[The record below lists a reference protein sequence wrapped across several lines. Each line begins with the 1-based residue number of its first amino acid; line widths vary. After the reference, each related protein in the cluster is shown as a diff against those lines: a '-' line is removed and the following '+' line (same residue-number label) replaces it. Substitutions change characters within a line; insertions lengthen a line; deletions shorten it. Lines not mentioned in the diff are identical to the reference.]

1 MDEKDFDLQNEN
13 LASSDEHDEKNV
25 QPAEQIQEADA
36 KGADEKV
43 TFEEND
49 KVVVLAALV
58 HNGNEYVY
66 VNEILPD
73 ESDVTDVYKVMVV
86 HYEDGTLEKV
96 VDPQLLQEL
105 LPQFQVLLEQAD

>member
-49 KVVVLAALV
+49 NWKFDGEAQTLNRRRHLPKQRVLR
-58 HNGNEYVY
+58 
-66 VNEILPD
+66 
-73 ESDVTDVYKVMVV
+73 VTKF
-86 HYEDGTLEKV
+86 TS
-96 VDPQLLQEL
+96 LLFL
-105 LPQFQVLLEQAD
+105 LF

>member
-1 MDEKDFDLQNEN
+1 MTFKRYD
-13 LASSDEHDEKNV
+13 V
-25 QPAEQIQEADA
+25 I
-36 KGADEKV
+36 

-49 KVVVLAALV
+49 KVVVLEALL
-58 HNGNEYVY
+58 HEGNEYVY

-96 VDPQLLQEL
+96 VEPELLNVL
-105 LPQFQVLLEQAD
+105 LPQFQKLLEKYI

>member
-1 MDEKDFDLQNEN
+1 MTFKRYD
-13 LASSDEHDEKNV
+13 V
-25 QPAEQIQEADA
+25 I
-36 KGADEKV
+36 

-49 KVVVLAALV
+49 KVVVLEALV
-58 HNGNEYVY
+58 HEGNEYVY

-96 VDPQLLQEL
+96 TDRQLLSVL
-105 LPQFQVLLEQAD
+105 LPQFHKLLQKYV

>member
-1 MDEKDFDLQNEN
+1 MTFKRYD
-13 LASSDEHDEKNV
+13 V
-25 QPAEQIQEADA
+25 I
-36 KGADEKV
+36 

-49 KVVVLAALV
+49 KVVVLEALV
-58 HNGNEYVY
+58 YDGNEYVY

-96 VDPQLLQEL
+96 TDHGLLSVL
-105 LPQFQVLLEQAD
+105 LPKFHKLLEQYV